1 MSNKELLE
9 TIKSNQ
15 QVILT
20 QQETLKRMYDTVDLK
35 FTDIIKK
42 LDKFKKEWRVKKS
55 LQNCLST
62 QDLLSCGQNDMIYA
76 INNLTED
83 FNEETRKTDFRIN
96 KLSKEME
103 ILTQLFIHGEDIKTY
118 DLSTTFPDAYA
129 RIIELEKQRAKNT
142 THEYEHIFTS
152 SPSETEEDEEMIP
165 LVTLQN
171 KKDL

>member
-1 MSNKELLE
+1 MSDKELLE

-15 QVILT
+15 LAIL
-20 QQETLKRMYDTVDLK
+20 QHQEILKRMHDTVDQK
-35 FTDIIKK
+35 FTEVIKK
-42 LDKFKKEWRVKKS
+42 LDKFKKEFRVRKS
-55 LQNCLST
+55 LQNCLIS

-83 FNEETRKTDFRIN
+83 FNTETRKTDSRIN

-118 DLSTTFPDAYA
+118 DLSTTFPDAYT
-129 RIIELEKQRAKNT
+129 RIIELEKQRAQKSAFD
-142 THEYEHIFTS
+142 YERIISS
-152 SPSETEEDEEMIP
+152 SPSETEEEMIP
-165 LVTLQN
+165 LVELTH